1 MNCPFFLFVKTI
13 CALMMMIYAGFKI
26 LQWKS
31 FQNLKTQNTK
41 PQSNSEQ
48 IDTSESNKNPSSDD
62 KIDSSIIQNWDIFAC
77 YSVNLYA
84 KCIQFIYMHYQ

>member
-1 MNCPFFLFVKTI
+1 MNCPFLFFVKTI

-31 FQNLKTQNTK
+31 SQNLKTKNPK
-41 PQSNSEQ
+41 IRYNSNQ

-62 KIDSSIIQNWDIFAC
+62 KIDSSIIEN
-77 YSVNLYA
+77 
-84 KCIQFIYMHYQ
+84 